1 MKTIKGLRW
10 WIIALVC
17 LGTIMNYLARNSLG
31 VLAPQLKAEFSMS
44 TQQYSY
50 VVGAFQ
56 IGYTLMQPVCGF
68 IVDLIGLRIGFAL
81 FAVLWSIAGCLHGW
95 ATGWLSLAAF
105 RGLMGLT
112 EAAAIPSGMKA
123 VAEWF
128 PDKEKSVAVGYFN
141 AGTSL
146 GALLAPPLVI
156 FLSLHYGWQAAFVV
170 TGAIGIF
177 WAALWY
183 AFYRTLRPEW
193 VWSSAR
199 VRPSAR
205 STSWSTTR
213 PDRR

>member
-81 FAVLWSIAGCLHGW
+81 FAVL
-95 ATGWLSLAAF
+95 
-105 RGLMGLT
+105 
-112 EAAAIPSGMKA
+112 
-123 VAEWF
+123 
-128 PDKEKSVAVGYFN
+128 
-141 AGTSL
+141 
-146 GALLAPPLVI
+146 
-156 FLSLHYGWQAAFVV
+156 
-170 TGAIGIF
+170 
-177 WAALWY
+177 
-183 AFYRTLRPEW
+183 
-193 VWSSAR
+193 
-199 VRPSAR
+199 
-205 STSWSTTR
+205 
-213 PDRR
+213 